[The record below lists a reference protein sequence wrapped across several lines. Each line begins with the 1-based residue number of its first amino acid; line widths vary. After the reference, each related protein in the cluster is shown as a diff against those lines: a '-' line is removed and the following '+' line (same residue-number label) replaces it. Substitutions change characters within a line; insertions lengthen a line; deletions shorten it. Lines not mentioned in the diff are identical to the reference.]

1 MRERILTELER
12 DILLKYLN
20 RDVKLNGWSV
30 LMSRSKKLVHDL
42 RQEVELLEKA
52 LKKAGK
58 LP

>member
-1 MRERILTELER
+1 MRQRILTELER
-12 DILLKYLN
+12 EILLKYLN
-20 RDVKLNGWSV
+20 RGVKLNGWSV
-30 LMSRSKKLVHDL
+30 LMSRSKKLVNDL